1 MSKAVRHQPPQSDKS
16 EALLLA
22 IVTLLV
28 DQRERNSDSDSI
40 KTEVLLAGAGLSYQQ
55 IAPMVNKKP
64 DAVRM
69 LIARSQPAASK
80 GKSSKDSYGKRRP

>member
-1 MSKAVRHQPPQSDKS
+1 MSKPVQHPSPQGDRV

-28 DQRERNSDSDSI
+28 DQRERSSDSDSV

-69 LIARSQPAASK
+69 LIARSHSTPPKRKSK
-80 GKSSKDSYGKRRP
+80 

>member
-1 MSKAVRHQPPQSDKS
+1 VSKLAQDQSFQGDRA

-28 DQRERNSDSDSI
+28 DQRERDGDSNSV

-69 LIARSQPAASK
+69 LIARSQPSLSK
-80 GKSSKDSYGKRRP
+80 GKSR

>member
-1 MSKAVRHQPPQSDKS
+1 MSKHTEQWLGGENV

-28 DQRERNSDSDSI
+28 DQREQNSDPDRA
-40 KTEVLLAGAGLSYQQ
+40 KTEVLLASAGLSYQQ

-69 LIARSQPAASK
+69 LIARSQAARPK
-80 GKSSKDSYGKRRP
+80 AKSRKD